1 MAITIKDIAKATGV
15 STMTVSR
22 FLNEPEK
29 LKPSTYEKVKKVV
42 DEMGYEPNQ
51 VARLLQTN
59 KTNIICV
66 YIANGIDTLHPF
78 TLRAISGIGEKLGLE
93 GYSMQ
98 ICRHDYKKVK
108 CDGVIA
114 MGMTEREED
123 EMMEWFKDKPVIV
136 FGNSSYKNN
145 WIDID
150 NYKGGYM
157 ATEHLIKRGYKKIAN
172 IGIRS
177 EEKYTQDRLDG
188 YMDCMRDYH
197 MDIPQ
202 SGIMRVCNNEDD
214 GYLAASRILKNAD
227 VDAIVCASDALAL
240 GVMRCAVKME
250 INVPNELG
258 VTGFDGLGY
267 EKLVTP
273 HITTVEQPVYA
284 SGIALAECIV
294 NILRNNDYSE
304 TEKFIKPILN
314 INGSTK

>member
-1 MAITIKDIAKATGV
+1 
-15 STMTVSR
+15 
-22 FLNEPEK
+22 
-29 LKPSTYEKVKKVV
+29 
-42 DEMGYEPNQ
+42 
-51 VARLLQTN
+51 
-59 KTNIICV
+59 
-66 YIANGIDTLHPF
+66 
-78 TLRAISGIGEKLGLE
+78 
-93 GYSMQ
+93 
-98 ICRHDYKKVK
+98 
-108 CDGVIA
+108 

-123 EMMEWFKDKPVIV
+123 EVMEWFKDKPVIV

-150 NYKGGYM
+150 NYKGGYI

>member
-1 MAITIKDIAKATGV
+1 
-15 STMTVSR
+15 
-22 FLNEPEK
+22 
-29 LKPSTYEKVKKVV
+29 
-42 DEMGYEPNQ
+42 
-51 VARLLQTN
+51 
-59 KTNIICV
+59 
-66 YIANGIDTLHPF
+66 
-78 TLRAISGIGEKLGLE
+78 
-93 GYSMQ
+93 
-98 ICRHDYKKVK
+98 
-108 CDGVIA
+108 

-123 EMMEWFKDKPVIV
+123 EVMKWFKDKPVIV

-150 NYKGGYM
+150 NYKGGYI
-157 ATEHLIKRGYKKIAN
+157 ATEHLLKRGYKKIAN

-177 EEKYTQDRLDG
+177 EEKYTQDRLNG